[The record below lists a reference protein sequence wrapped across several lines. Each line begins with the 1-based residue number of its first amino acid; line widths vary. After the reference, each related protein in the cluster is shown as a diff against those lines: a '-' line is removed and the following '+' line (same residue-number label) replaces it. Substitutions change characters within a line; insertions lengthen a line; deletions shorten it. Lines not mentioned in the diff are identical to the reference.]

1 MLVKALEY
9 DETKEYPLHVC
20 SFAEYTILID
30 ALWPDIRLPRQLL
43 AFPFLSSSVIA
54 LLVPTVTAYPP
65 LNFYA
70 IHQFVMHG
78 MITAYIVA
86 RYAGGEIWPRY
97 AGLWQSVLVL
107 ALLAVLTYPLNL
119 AFGTNFMFLVM
130 HSDNPALKLIWNL
143 TGGNGGLPYL
153 LGLAVLII
161 IVFHLMYALYAALDK
176 RSGKKKR

>member
-1 MLVKALEY
+1 M
-9 DETKEYPLHVC
+9 
-20 SFAEYTILID
+20 
-30 ALWPDIRLPRQLL
+30 
-43 AFPFLSSSVIA
+43 IA

-86 RYAGGEIWPRY
+86 RYAGG
-97 AGLWQSVLVL
+97 
-107 ALLAVLTYPLNL
+107 
-119 AFGTNFMFLVM
+119 
-130 HSDNPALKLIWNL
+130 
-143 TGGNGGLPYL
+143 NGGLPYL